1 MTVKLWVDIGSD
13 KIIHDV
19 EEANA
24 HRVWDILNIDP
35 TKRSSAAWFINEVNL
50 MLIRIGTGQY
60 FVQRY
65 VSCATVGDARK
76 SVWVGARVSNLWKI
90 LIDNFIIIFAWL
102 KNQIKC
108 LQYL

>member
-1 MTVKLWVDIGSD
+1 VTVKLWVDIGSD
-13 KIIHDV
+13 KIIRDV

-50 MLIRIGTGQY
+50 MLIVIGTDQ
-60 FVQRY
+60 Y
-65 VSCATVGDARK
+65 VSCATVGDAQK

-90 LIDNFIIIFAWL
+90 LI
-102 KNQIKC
+102 
-108 LQYL
+108 